1 MPDDIHKLLQRCDR
15 RDLAAGELLLSP
27 GAKNEHVFV
36 VLSGSLNIHVGSPD
50 TPALATMDVGACVG
64 EMSIIEDRDPS
75 AFVIGAEDS
84 HLLLIHQSILWDM
97 VDASH
102 DFAKNLLVVLSERV
116 RSHNRVIADSFGELK
131 KFERHATTDALT
143 GLANRHSMQES
154 FPAEI
159 ANCIEKEKPIAMM
172 MIDVDTFKQFNDM
185 FGHIAG
191 DRALSAVS
199 KILQSQ
205 FRPRDLLV
213 RYGGDEFAVLL
224 PATNKEQALAIGDRI
239 RQIVSGDT
247 EDSQD
252 SLIQIPVK
260 VSMGVAE
267 LAPQETLDAIVRKAD
282 AALYRA
288 KHAGRDIMASVK
300 NIFGGELKGYT
311 ELLTEA
317 REEAIGRMVQQ
328 AEAVGANAVINVRF
342 STSSVAAGAAELFAY
357 GTAVVL
363 E

>member
-1 MPDDIHKLLQRCDR
+1 MQQSLATNSDYKRSLLDSLELFRGVAPDDVHDLLQRCER

-27 GAKNEHVFV
+27 GARNEYVYI

-50 TPALATMDVGACVG
+50 TPAIAVMEVGSCVG

-75 AFVIGAEDS
+75 AFVIGAVES
-84 HLLLIHQSILWDM
+84 HLLLIHQSVLWDM

-116 RSHNRVIADSFGELK
+116 RSHNHVIADNFGELK

-143 GLANRHSMQES
+143 SLANRHTMQEL
-154 FPAEI
+154 FPSEI
-159 ANCIEKEKPIAMM
+159 ERCIEKNTPVAMM
-172 MIDVDTFKQFNDM
+172 MIDVDNFKQFNDQ

-199 KILQSQ
+199 NVLRSH
-205 FRPRDLLV
+205 FRPNDLLV

-224 PATNKEQALAIGDRI
+224 PGASKEQALAIGERI
-239 RQIVSGDT
+239 RTAVSGSTGDGT
-247 EDSQD
+247 D
-252 SLIQIPVK
+252 SLIQIPVN

-267 LAPQETLDAIVRKAD
+267 LAPQGDLDSLTRDAD

-288 KHAGRDIMASVK
+288 KNAGRNLVSD
-300 NIFGGELKGYT
+300 
-311 ELLTEA
+311 
-317 REEAIGRMVQQ
+317 
-328 AEAVGANAVINVRF
+328 
-342 STSSVAAGAAELFAY
+342 
-357 GTAVVL
+357 
-363 E
+363 